1 MSDTEENRPSAQ
13 PMHRTFF
20 WGWMTIVIG
29 LILAGLSIF
38 LVDPPTTEQTSN
50 ALPWEA
56 KINAQGQL
64 DVLGLTLNKSTPRDA
79 MALYGKEIQT
89 YLFTTQENVPTGLES
104 FFEDMYIGYTLRGK
118 MVLNLAASSSEVDA
132 IASRGARMK
141 SLESGGREIALASDD
156 SARALDFP
164 IHALTFIPYP
174 KLDEAAIESRFG
186 KPTTDDVGSDGLR
199 RWHYPNIQLIII
211 FDHSGRKALQ
221 FGQ

>member
-1 MSDTEENRPSAQ
+1 MSDTDKPTTSH
-13 PMHRTFF
+13 HRTFY
-20 WGWMTIVIG
+20 WGWVTLVIG
-29 LILAGLSIF
+29 LVLGSISIF
-38 LVDPPTTEQTSN
+38 WVSPPSTTQTSN

-64 DVLGLTLNKSTPRDA
+64 EVMGLTLNKSTPRDA

-89 YLFTTQENVPTGLES
+89 FLFTTQDNVPTGLES

-118 MVLNLAASSSEVDA
+118 LVLNLAVSPEEIDQMV
-132 IASRGARMK
+132 SRGARMK
-141 SLESGGREIALASDD
+141 SLESGGREISLASDD
-156 SARALDFP
+156 SGRALDYP
-164 IHALTFIPYP
+164 IHAITFIPYP
-174 KLDEAAIESRFG
+174 KLDEAALESRFG